1 MRSSQPTRTVV
12 AGFLALACGFA
23 QAQDSGSGL
32 AAQIET
38 QLNARHADKGLRHH
52 VTIKTPQA
60 QWPTCQRPKLTLPD
74 NNRLTGN
81 MSVAVQCERK
91 QFLQVTID
99 AEGRYWVASEAI
111 PAGSPIGRSQIT
123 EKQGS
128 LARLPASLVFNP
140 QEIVGSV
147 AARALNPGQPI
158 VAGQLRKSW
167 VIKTGDEVD
176 VILSGEGFRVRSK
189 GRATT
194 NAATGEPVRVRM
206 ASGQVI
212 TGSVDDSGTV
222 MVAQ

>member
-1 MRSSQPTRTVV
+1 MRLFQPVRAVV
-12 AGFLALACGFA
+12 AGLLALACGPVLA
-23 QAQDSGSGL
+23 QGSEL
-32 AAQIET
+32 AAQIEA
-38 QLNARHADKGLRHH
+38 QLNARHADKGITHH

-60 QWPTCQRPKLTLPD
+60 QWPGCQRPKLTLPD

-91 QFLQVTID
+91 QFLQVSVE

-111 PAGSPIGRSQIT
+111 PAGSIVGRGQIT

-128 LARLPASLVFNP
+128 LTRLPASVVFNA

-147 AARALNPGQPI
+147 AARTLNPGQPI

-167 VIKTGDEVD
+167 SVRTGDEVD
-176 VILSGEGFRVRSK
+176 VILSGDGFRIRSK

-194 NAATGEPVRVRM
+194 NAAVNEPVRIRM

-212 TGSVDDSGTV
+212 TGNVDVSGAV
-222 MVAQ
+222 VVAQ

>member
-1 MRSSQPTRTVV
+1 MSLSISVRTAA
-12 AGFLALACGFA
+12 AGLLALVCGFA
-23 QAQDSGSGL
+23 QAEDNGL

-52 VTIKTPQA
+52 VAIKTPQA

-91 QFLQVTID
+91 QFLQVTVD

-111 PAGSPIGRSQIT
+111 PAGSTVGRDQIQ
-123 EKQGS
+123 EKRGS
-128 LARLPASLVFNP
+128 LGKLPTSLVFNP

-147 AARALNPGQPI
+147 AARTLNPGQPI

-176 VILSGEGFRVRSK
+176 VILSGDGFRIRSK

-194 NAATGEPVRVRM
+194 NAAVNDAVRVRM

-212 TGSVDDSGTV
+212 TAVVDASGAV